1 MEEKLIGKVTH
12 YFKKIGV
19 AVLELSDEIKL
30 GDTIHIKGHSTDFTQ
45 KVVSM
50 QIEHKPIEVGRPGDN
65 IAIKVDDVVKE
76 HDLVFKVT
84 E

>member
-19 AVLELSDEIKL
+19 AVLELSDEIRV